1 MKVPKCVILKPNGSD
16 TAIERINYRT
26 DSEERD
32 CIPCII
38 IIIGS
43 GPAGLSAAI
52 YSQRAC
58 LDTIVIE
65 KNGISGGQVLNT
77 WEVDNYPGFPGVTGF
92 ELSRQFREHANKL
105 GARVVQDEVVQ
116 VELSGNVKKVV
127 CEEETYE
134 ARCVILAS
142 GAHHRTL
149 EVPGE
154 EELRGA
160 GVSYCATCDGAF
172 FRGRTVAVVGGGDA
186 ALEDAIFLARMC
198 EKVYIVHRRD
208 KLRGAKRLQERLQAL
223 ENIEFVWN
231 SETAAIEGNGQVE
244 ALRLRQTK
252 TGEEKRLDVDGVF
265 IAVGIAP
272 ESELYAGQL
281 ELDEQGYIRADESGQ
296 TSVPGVFAAGDVR
309 TKALRQILT
318 AASDGANCVAS
329 AERYLQA

>member
-1 MKVPKCVILKPNGSD
+1 MYD
-16 TAIERINYRT
+16 
-26 DSEERD
+26 
-32 CIPCII
+32 I

-43 GPAGLSAAI
+43 GPTGLSAAI
-52 YSQRAC
+52 YAQRAC

-231 SETAAIEGNGQVE
+231 SETVAIEGNAQVE

-252 TGEEKRLDVDGVF
+252 TGEERRLDVDGVF

>member
-1 MKVPKCVILKPNGSD
+1 MYD
-16 TAIERINYRT
+16 
-26 DSEERD
+26 
-32 CIPCII
+32 I

-52 YSQRAC
+52 YAQRAC

-223 ENIEFVWN
+223 ENVEFVWN

-252 TGEEKRLDVDGVF
+252 IGEERRLDVDGVF

>member
-1 MKVPKCVILKPNGSD
+1 MYD
-16 TAIERINYRT
+16 
-26 DSEERD
+26 
-32 CIPCII
+32 I

-52 YSQRAC
+52 YAQRAC

-231 SETAAIEGNGQVE
+231 SETVAIEGNAQVE

-309 TKALRQILT
+309 TKALRRILT

>member
-1 MKVPKCVILKPNGSD
+1 MYD
-16 TAIERINYRT
+16 
-26 DSEERD
+26 
-32 CIPCII
+32 I

-52 YSQRAC
+52 YAQRAC

-105 GARVVQDEVVQ
+105 GARVVQDEVMQ

-231 SETAAIEGNGQVE
+231 SETVAIEGNAQVE
-244 ALRLRQTK
+244 ALRLRQTQ
-252 TGEEKRLDVDGVF
+252 TGEERRLDVDGVF

>member
-1 MKVPKCVILKPNGSD
+1 MYD
-16 TAIERINYRT
+16 
-26 DSEERD
+26 
-32 CIPCII
+32 I

-52 YSQRAC
+52 YAQRAR

-208 KLRGAKRLQERLQAL
+208 KLRGAKRLQERVQAL
-223 ENIEFVWN
+223 ENVEFVWN
-231 SETAAIEGNGQVE
+231 SETAAVEGNGQVE

-252 TGEEKRLDVDGVF
+252 TGEERRLDVDGVF

>member
-1 MKVPKCVILKPNGSD
+1 MYD
-16 TAIERINYRT
+16 
-26 DSEERD
+26 
-32 CIPCII
+32 I

-52 YSQRAC
+52 YAQRAC

-231 SETAAIEGNGQVE
+231 SETVAIEGNAQVE

-252 TGEEKRLDVDGVF
+252 TGEERRLDVDGVF

-296 TSVPGVFAAGDVR
+296 TSVPCVFAAGDVR

>member
-1 MKVPKCVILKPNGSD
+1 MYD
-16 TAIERINYRT
+16 
-26 DSEERD
+26 
-32 CIPCII
+32 I

-52 YSQRAC
+52 YAQRAC

-223 ENIEFVWN
+223 GNIEFVWN
-231 SETAAIEGNGQVE
+231 SETAAIEGDGQVE

-252 TGEEKRLDVDGVF
+252 TGEERRLDVDGVF

-281 ELDEQGYIRADESGQ
+281 ELDEQGYIRADESGH

>member
-1 MKVPKCVILKPNGSD
+1 MYD
-16 TAIERINYRT
+16 
-26 DSEERD
+26 
-32 CIPCII
+32 I

-52 YSQRAC
+52 YAQRAC

-231 SETAAIEGNGQVE
+231 SETVAIEGNAQV
-244 ALRLRQTK
+244 AASPLRQTK
-252 TGEEKRLDVDGVF
+252 TGEERRLDVDGVF

>member
-1 MKVPKCVILKPNGSD
+1 MYD
-16 TAIERINYRT
+16 
-26 DSEERD
+26 
-32 CIPCII
+32 I

-52 YSQRAC
+52 YAQRAC

-160 GVSYCATCDGAF
+160 GVSYCATCDGAL

-231 SETAAIEGNGQVE
+231 SETVAIEGNAQVE

-252 TGEEKRLDVDGVF
+252 TGEERRLDVDGVF

-272 ESELYAGQL
+272 ESELYAGQS

>member
-1 MKVPKCVILKPNGSD
+1 MYD
-16 TAIERINYRT
+16 
-26 DSEERD
+26 
-32 CIPCII
+32 I

-52 YSQRAC
+52 YAQRAC

-231 SETAAIEGNGQVE
+231 SETVAIEGNAQGE

-252 TGEEKRLDVDGVF
+252 TGEERRLDVDGVF

>member
-1 MKVPKCVILKPNGSD
+1 MYD
-16 TAIERINYRT
+16 
-26 DSEERD
+26 
-32 CIPCII
+32 I

-52 YSQRAC
+52 YAQRAC

-231 SETAAIEGNGQVE
+231 SETVAIEGNSQVE

>member
-1 MKVPKCVILKPNGSD
+1 MYD
-16 TAIERINYRT
+16 
-26 DSEERD
+26 
-32 CIPCII
+32 I

-52 YSQRAC
+52 YAQRAC

-231 SETAAIEGNGQVE
+231 SETVAIEGKAQVE

-281 ELDEQGYIRADESGQ
+281 ELDEQGYIRADEIGQ

>member
-1 MKVPKCVILKPNGSD
+1 MYD
-16 TAIERINYRT
+16 
-26 DSEERD
+26 
-32 CIPCII
+32 I

-52 YSQRAC
+52 YAQRAC

-134 ARCVILAS
+134 ARCVTLAS

-231 SETAAIEGNGQVE
+231 SETVAIEGNAQVE

>member
-1 MKVPKCVILKPNGSD
+1 MYD
-16 TAIERINYRT
+16 
-26 DSEERD
+26 
-32 CIPCII
+32 I

-52 YSQRAC
+52 YAQRAC

-208 KLRGAKRLQERLQAL
+208 KLRGARRLQERLQAL

-231 SETAAIEGNGQVE
+231 SETVAIEGDAQVE

-252 TGEEKRLDVDGVF
+252 TGEERRLDVEGVF

>member
-1 MKVPKCVILKPNGSD
+1 MYD
-16 TAIERINYRT
+16 
-26 DSEERD
+26 
-32 CIPCII
+32 I

-52 YSQRAC
+52 YAQRAC

-77 WEVDNYPGFPGVTGF
+77 WEVDNYPRFPGVTGF

-223 ENIEFVWN
+223 ENVEFVWN

-252 TGEEKRLDVDGVF
+252 TGEERRLDVDGVF

>member
-1 MKVPKCVILKPNGSD
+1 MYD
-16 TAIERINYRT
+16 
-26 DSEERD
+26 
-32 CIPCII
+32 I

-52 YSQRAC
+52 YAQRAC

-186 ALEDAIFLARMC
+186 ALEDSIFLARMC

-208 KLRGAKRLQERLQAL
+208 KLRGAKRLQERVQAL

-231 SETAAIEGNGQVE
+231 SETVAIEGNAQVE

-252 TGEEKRLDVDGVF
+252 TGEERRLDVDGVF

>member
-1 MKVPKCVILKPNGSD
+1 MYD
-16 TAIERINYRT
+16 
-26 DSEERD
+26 
-32 CIPCII
+32 I

-52 YSQRAC
+52 YAQRAC

-223 ENIEFVWN
+223 ENVEFVWN

-252 TGEEKRLDVDGVF
+252 TGEERRLDVDGVF

-329 AERYLQA
+329 AERYLQAYLIFNIEENRVTV

>member
-1 MKVPKCVILKPNGSD
+1 MYD
-16 TAIERINYRT
+16 
-26 DSEERD
+26 
-32 CIPCII
+32 I

-52 YSQRAC
+52 YAQRAC

-92 ELSRQFREHANKL
+92 ELSRQFREHANKR

-252 TGEEKRLDVDGVF
+252 TGEERRLDVDGVF

>member
-1 MKVPKCVILKPNGSD
+1 MYD
-16 TAIERINYRT
+16 
-26 DSEERD
+26 
-32 CIPCII
+32 I

-52 YSQRAC
+52 YAQRAC

-172 FRGRTVAVVGGGDA
+172 FRGMTVAVVGGGDA

-231 SETAAIEGNGQVE
+231 SETVAIEGNAQVE

-252 TGEEKRLDVDGVF
+252 TGEERRLDVDGVF

>member
-1 MKVPKCVILKPNGSD
+1 MYD
-16 TAIERINYRT
+16 
-26 DSEERD
+26 
-32 CIPCII
+32 I

-52 YSQRAC
+52 YAQRAC

-208 KLRGAKRLQERLQAL
+208 KLRGAKRLQERVQAL

-231 SETAAIEGNGQVE
+231 SETVAIEGNGQVE

-252 TGEEKRLDVDGVF
+252 TGEERRLDVDGVF

>member
-1 MKVPKCVILKPNGSD
+1 MYD
-16 TAIERINYRT
+16 
-26 DSEERD
+26 
-32 CIPCII
+32 I

-52 YSQRAC
+52 YAQRAC

-92 ELSRQFREHANKL
+92 ELSKQFREHANKL

-231 SETAAIEGNGQVE
+231 SETVAIEGDAQVE

>member
-1 MKVPKCVILKPNGSD
+1 MYD
-16 TAIERINYRT
+16 
-26 DSEERD
+26 
-32 CIPCII
+32 I

-52 YSQRAC
+52 YAQRAC

-134 ARCVILAS
+134 ARCGILAS

-223 ENIEFVWN
+223 ENVEFVWN

>member
-1 MKVPKCVILKPNGSD
+1 MYD
-16 TAIERINYRT
+16 
-26 DSEERD
+26 
-32 CIPCII
+32 I

-52 YSQRAC
+52 YAQRAC

-231 SETAAIEGNGQVE
+231 SETAAIEGNAQVE

-252 TGEEKRLDVDGVF
+252 TGEERRLDVDGVF

-296 TSVPGVFAAGDVR
+296 TSVSGVFAAGDVR

>member
-1 MKVPKCVILKPNGSD
+1 MYD
-16 TAIERINYRT
+16 
-26 DSEERD
+26 
-32 CIPCII
+32 I

-52 YSQRAC
+52 YAQRAC

-231 SETAAIEGNGQVE
+231 SETVAIEGNGQVE
-244 ALRLRQTK
+244 ALQLRQTQ

>member
-1 MKVPKCVILKPNGSD
+1 MYD
-16 TAIERINYRT
+16 
-26 DSEERD
+26 
-32 CIPCII
+32 I

-52 YSQRAC
+52 YAQRAC

-244 ALRLRQTK
+244 ALRLRQTQ
-252 TGEEKRLDVDGVF
+252 TGEERRLDVDGVF

-296 TSVPGVFAAGDVR
+296 TSVLGVFAAGDVR

>member
-1 MKVPKCVILKPNGSD
+1 MYD
-16 TAIERINYRT
+16 
-26 DSEERD
+26 
-32 CIPCII
+32 I

-52 YSQRAC
+52 YAQRAC

-172 FRGRTVAVVGGGDA
+172 FRGRTGAVVGGGDA

-231 SETAAIEGNGQVE
+231 SETVAIEGNAQVE

-252 TGEEKRLDVDGVF
+252 TGEERRLDVDGVF

>member
-1 MKVPKCVILKPNGSD
+1 MYD
-16 TAIERINYRT
+16 
-26 DSEERD
+26 
-32 CIPCII
+32 I

-52 YSQRAC
+52 YAQRAC

-198 EKVYIVHRRD
+198 EKVYIVQRRD

-231 SETAAIEGNGQVE
+231 SETVAIEGNAQVE

>member
-1 MKVPKCVILKPNGSD
+1 MYD
-16 TAIERINYRT
+16 
-26 DSEERD
+26 
-32 CIPCII
+32 I

-52 YSQRAC
+52 YAQRAC

-134 ARCVILAS
+134 ARCVVLAS

-231 SETAAIEGNGQVE
+231 SETVAIEGNAQVE

-252 TGEEKRLDVDGVF
+252 TGEERRLDVDGVF

>member
-1 MKVPKCVILKPNGSD
+1 MYD
-16 TAIERINYRT
+16 
-26 DSEERD
+26 
-32 CIPCII
+32 I

-52 YSQRAC
+52 YAQRAC

-244 ALRLRQTK
+244 ALRLRRTQ
-252 TGEEKRLDVDGVF
+252 TGEERRLDVDGVF

>member
-1 MKVPKCVILKPNGSD
+1 MYD
-16 TAIERINYRT
+16 
-26 DSEERD
+26 
-32 CIPCII
+32 I

-52 YSQRAC
+52 YAQRAC

-231 SETAAIEGNGQVE
+231 SETVAIEGTAQVE

>member
-1 MKVPKCVILKPNGSD
+1 MYD
-16 TAIERINYRT
+16 
-26 DSEERD
+26 
-32 CIPCII
+32 I

-52 YSQRAC
+52 YAQRAC

-208 KLRGAKRLQERLQAL
+208 KLRGAKRLQERLQVL

-231 SETAAIEGNGQVE
+231 SETVAIEGNAQVE
-244 ALRLRQTK
+244 ALRLRQTQ
-252 TGEEKRLDVDGVF
+252 TGEERRLDVDGVF

>member
-1 MKVPKCVILKPNGSD
+1 MYD
-16 TAIERINYRT
+16 
-26 DSEERD
+26 
-32 CIPCII
+32 I

-52 YSQRAC
+52 YAQRAC

-116 VELSGNVKKVV
+116 VELSGNVRKVV

-231 SETAAIEGNGQVE
+231 SETVAIEGNAQVE

-252 TGEEKRLDVDGVF
+252 TGEERRLDVDGVF

>member
-1 MKVPKCVILKPNGSD
+1 MYD
-16 TAIERINYRT
+16 
-26 DSEERD
+26 
-32 CIPCII
+32 I

-52 YSQRAC
+52 YAQRAC

-223 ENIEFVWN
+223 ENVEFVWN
-231 SETAAIEGNGQVE
+231 SETAAIEGDGQVE

-252 TGEEKRLDVDGVF
+252 TGEERRLDVDGVF

>member
-1 MKVPKCVILKPNGSD
+1 MYD
-16 TAIERINYRT
+16 
-26 DSEERD
+26 
-32 CIPCII
+32 I

-52 YSQRAC
+52 YAQRAC

-231 SETAAIEGNGQVE
+231 SETVAIEGNAQVE

-252 TGEEKRLDVDGVF
+252 TGEERRLDVDGVF

-281 ELDEQGYIRADESGQ
+281 ELDEQGYIRTDESGQ

>member
-1 MKVPKCVILKPNGSD
+1 MYD
-16 TAIERINYRT
+16 
-26 DSEERD
+26 
-32 CIPCII
+32 I

-52 YSQRAC
+52 YAQRAC

-223 ENIEFVWN
+223 ENVEFVWN
-231 SETAAIEGNGQVE
+231 SETAAIEGNAQVE

-252 TGEEKRLDVDGVF
+252 TGEERRLDVDGVF

>member
-1 MKVPKCVILKPNGSD
+1 MYD
-16 TAIERINYRT
+16 
-26 DSEERD
+26 
-32 CIPCII
+32 I

-52 YSQRAC
+52 YAQRAC

-231 SETAAIEGNGQVE
+231 SETVAIEGDVQVE

-252 TGEEKRLDVDGVF
+252 TGEERRLDVEGVF

>member
-1 MKVPKCVILKPNGSD
+1 MYD
-16 TAIERINYRT
+16 
-26 DSEERD
+26 
-32 CIPCII
+32 I

-52 YSQRAC
+52 YAQRAC

-198 EKVYIVHRRD
+198 EKVYIVHLRD

-244 ALRLRQTK
+244 ALRLRQTQ
-252 TGEEKRLDVDGVF
+252 TGEERRLDVDGVF

>member
-1 MKVPKCVILKPNGSD
+1 MYD
-16 TAIERINYRT
+16 
-26 DSEERD
+26 
-32 CIPCII
+32 I

-52 YSQRAC
+52 YAQRAC

-231 SETAAIEGNGQVE
+231 SETVAIEGDAQVE

-252 TGEEKRLDVDGVF
+252 TGEERRLDVDGVF

-296 TSVPGVFAAGDVR
+296 ASVPGVFAAGDVR

>member
-1 MKVPKCVILKPNGSD
+1 MYD
-16 TAIERINYRT
+16 
-26 DSEERD
+26 
-32 CIPCII
+32 I

-52 YSQRAC
+52 YAQRAC

-231 SETAAIEGNGQVE
+231 SETVAIEGKAQVE

-252 TGEEKRLDVDGVF
+252 TGEEKRLDLDGVF

-296 TSVPGVFAAGDVR
+296 ASVPGVFAAGDVR

>member
-1 MKVPKCVILKPNGSD
+1 MYD
-16 TAIERINYRT
+16 
-26 DSEERD
+26 
-32 CIPCII
+32 I

-52 YSQRAC
+52 YAQRAC

-172 FRGRTVAVVGGGDA
+172 FRGRTVEVVGGGDA

-231 SETAAIEGNGQVE
+231 SETVAIEGDAQVE

-252 TGEEKRLDVDGVF
+252 TGEERRLDVEGVF